1 MLSSQGNNAIIYL
14 SYAFMLFTGLFLA
27 WKFASNKDF
36 LAANGTQRGL
46 PLALN
51 FIASAMGVG
60 ILTTYSQIA
69 NIAGL
74 QGLLVY
80 TICGAIPILG
90 FAWIGPI
97 IRRRCPDGFILTE
110 WVRHR
115 FGIITALYLSFFTCL
130 TMFLFMIGELS
141 AIRGAIET
149 LTGLN
154 ALGAVIVEVGVTTI
168 YTFFGGFRVSFIT
181 DNFQGVCVLIL
192 LIICACGMG
201 TYIHIDRDLIGP
213 SGLLK
218 SNKLGWQLVY
228 ILFVAIVT
236 NDCFMSG
243 FWLRTFASR
252 SDKDLWIGTSIAAI
266 AVFVICT
273 LVGVPGFLAV
283 WSGDLTVGDD
293 EGYNAFFIL
302 LAKMPNWLLAFIL
315 IFCIVLST
323 CTFDS
328 LQSAM
333 VSTISND
340 VFRNKLHTHWVRGM
354 LVLLMV
360 PIVVLAV
367 KVADNILQIY
377 LIADLVSAAIIPS
390 IFLGLADNWFWY
402 LRGFDIMVGG
412 LGALLGVFVFGTV
425 YYDSAKEGGK
435 LLLIWNG
442 IYDSEDW
449 GPFGA
454 FVIAPVGGVVF
465 ALLSAAA
472 RLGVLYLYSK
482 ATGKEFTALD
492 RIETHY
498 VSHEDDGD
506 DSSIKDSEPVEFVP
520 VDDVSDKKVAV

>member
-1 MLSSQGNNAIIYL
+1 MAQLSSQGNNAIIYL

-27 WKFASNKDF
+27 WKFASTKEF
-36 LAANGTQRGL
+36 LSANGTQRGI

-60 ILTTYSQIA
+60 ILTTYAQIA
-69 NIAGL
+69 NISGL
-74 QGLLVY
+74 HGLLVY
-80 TICGAIPILG
+80 TICGAIPIVG
-90 FAWIGPI
+90 FALVGPL

-115 FGIITALYLSFFTCL
+115 FGPITALYLSGFTCL

-181 DNFQGVCVLIL
+181 DNFQGACVLIL
-192 LIICACGMG
+192 IIICAAV
-201 TYIHIDRDLIGP
+201 GP

-218 SNKLGWQLVY
+218 ANKLGWQLVY
-228 ILFVAIVT
+228 ILFVAILT

-252 SDKDLWIGTSIAAI
+252 SDKDLWIGTSIAAVV
-266 AVFVICT
+266 VFVVCT
-273 LVGVPGFLAV
+273 LVGTPGFLAV
-283 WSGDLTVGDD
+283 WSGDLTVGD
-293 EGYNAFFIL
+293 ENGYNAFFIL
-302 LAKMPNWLLAFIL
+302 LEKMPRWLVAFVI

-340 VFRNKLHTHWVRGM
+340 IFRNKLHTNYVRGM

-367 KVADNILQIY
+367 KVANNILQIY
-377 LIADLVSAAIIPS
+377 LIADLVSAAVIPS
-390 IFLGLADNWFWY
+390 VFLGLADAWFWF
-402 LRGFDIMVGG
+402 LTGFDVMVGG
-412 LGALLGVFVFGTV
+412 FGALLGVFVFGTV
-425 YYDSAKEGGK
+425 YYGSAREGGK

-449 GPFGA
+449 GAFGA
-454 FVIAPVGGVVF
+454 FVIAPVGGTIF
-465 ALLSAAA
+465 TLICAAL
-472 RLGVLYLYSK
+472 RLGALYLYSK
-482 ATGKEFTALD
+482 VSGSEFTALD
-492 RIETHY
+492 RPET
-498 VSHEDDGD
+498 VIVEHEPSKGLSQTDDD
-506 DSSIKDSEPVEFVP
+506 DSL
-520 VDDVSDKKVAV
+520 KKVVV